1 MGGAAGK
8 VADADGTF
16 LQNRT
21 APAVRPTGWEGSV
34 RSRQLVITMA
44 AATLISAI
52 QVCGDE
58 PEDAAIA
65 GKRLAP
71 DAATRVTYAD
81 VVSPPAEPEPWI
93 HPSMPE
99 AIRGKIERA
108 FEIAGQRLRQRPEC
122 AELFSPFGVD
132 GAELLARSLY
142 LPAGPQRQTTRCRHA
157 FAVTEIGGPTTWVC
171 RKVTAHSDERV
182 AVALIHEALH
192 HAGLCEYP
200 HDRTAMKSG
209 EINNLV
215 MESCGLP

>member
-1 MGGAAGK
+1 VRA
-8 VADADGTF
+8 
-16 LQNRT
+16 RT
-21 APAVRPTGWEGSV
+21 
-34 RSRQLVITMA
+34 LVIIMTIAPLMGVF
-44 AATLISAI
+44 SSY
-52 QVCGDE
+52 GDE
-58 PEDAAIA
+58 PEEAVVA
-65 GKRLAP
+65 GRHLAP

-81 VVSPPAEPEPWI
+81 IVAPPKGVEPWI

-99 AIRGKIERA
+99 AMRSKIERA
-108 FEIAGQRLRQRPEC
+108 FEIAGQRVRQRPEC

-132 GAELLARSLY
+132 GAALLARSLY
-142 LPAGPQRQTTRCRHA
+142 LPAGPHRQTTRCRHA

-200 HDRTAMKSG
+200 QNRTAMLSG
-209 EINNLV
+209 EINDLV